1 MTKST
6 PQVVRTYLSQLET
19 ELADVPASVR
29 SEIVSGVSEELAGL
43 DAAAAAAR
51 IDQLGDPAFIAA
63 EARAEAGAPA
73 DRPAEHPTVGER
85 TEPAW
90 FAVVASLLVAVGS
103 FVVPVVGWVVG
114 IVMVWLSKAWWRWE
128 KLVATL
134 LVPGIILLVVGIGWL
149 FSLGEATSGQP
160 NPLVPTHIGLLTIGL
175 LPFALNVVV
184 GLWLLYRAR
193 RTGRPRP

>member
-6 PQVVRTYLSQLET
+6 PQVVRSYLSQLET

-43 DAAAAAAR
+43 DPAAAAAR

-73 DRPAEHPTVGER
+73 EHSAAGER

-103 FVVPVVGWVVG
+103 FVVPVIGWVVG

-134 LVPGIILLVVGIGWL
+134 LVPGIILLVVGLGWL
-149 FSLGEATSGQP
+149 FSLGGATSGQP
-160 NPLVPTHIGLLTIGL
+160 NPLVPSHIDLLTIGL
-175 LPFALNVVV
+175 LPYALNVVV